1 MSKDIFTVGIVGCGD
16 ISGIYC
22 ERVKGF
28 NILNLAACA
37 DLDRAKAKARAAEF
51 GIPRVMDTAALI
63 ADPGIDIVL
72 NLTVPKAHFDI
83 AKRAVAAGKHVYNEK
98 PLCVEL
104 KEGKALMALA
114 AKKRVLVGC
123 APDTFLGGG
132 IQTCRKLI
140 DDGVIGRPIGA
151 TAVKMCHGHES
162 WHPSPEFYY
171 EKGGGPMLDMGP
183 YYLTALVNLL
193 GPVARVCG
201 SSKVSF
207 KTRTITSKPK
217 FGKVVKVETPTHIQA
232 VLDFKSGASATIITS
247 FDVWA
252 AQLPCIEI
260 YGEKGTLSVPDPNG
274 FGGPVMLWKPD
285 APDWKEIPLSHGF
298 ADNYRGLGV
307 ADLAY
312 AARDKRHN
320 RASGS
325 LALHVLEVM
334 HAAINAGASGK
345 YTEIGTKCVQPAPMM
360 IGTDESVLAKRKKK
374 A

>member
-1 MSKDIFTVGIVGCGD
+1 MTKDIFNVGIIGCGN

-22 ERVKGF
+22 KRVKEF
-28 NILNLAACA
+28 KILNLAACA
-37 DLDRAKAKARAAEF
+37 DLDQARAKAKATEF
-51 GIPRVMDTAALI
+51 GIPRVPTPAELL
-63 ADPGIDIVL
+63 ADPSIDIVL
-72 NLTVPKAHFDI
+72 NLTVPKAHFDV
-83 AKRAVAAGKHVYNEK
+83 ARRAVAAGKHVYNEK
-98 PLCVEL
+98 PLCVEF

-140 DDGVIGRPIGA
+140 DDGIIGRPIGA
-151 TAVKMCHGHES
+151 TAFMMCHGHES

-183 YYLTALVNLL
+183 YYVTALVNLL

-201 SSKVSF
+201 SSKASF

-217 FGKVVKVETPTHIQA
+217 CGKVVKVETPTHIQA
-232 VLDFKSGASATIITS
+232 VLDFKGGASAMIITS

-252 AQLPCIEI
+252 AQLPRIEV

-274 FGGPVMLWKPD
+274 FGGPVRLWTP
-285 APDWKEIPLSHGF
+285 ATGEWKEVPLTHGF
-298 ADNYRGLGV
+298 AENYRGLGV

-334 HAAINAGASGK
+334 HAAINAGKTGS
-345 YTEIGTKCVQPAPMM
+345 YTKIATKCVQPAPMM
-360 IGTDESVLAKRKKK
+360 PGSDESVLAKQKK